1 MGFSSFPDKR
11 NYESTKKFL
20 GRKNSMGNLKLQAE
34 VLQLS
39 SYCEVIKSIFN
50 DNKELAVPKV
60 LVYSYLIKT
69 KFRKNKIYNANNT
82 KDVIYKSLSLLSGD
96 KYFLMRLNL

>member
-1 MGFSSFPDKR
+1 
-11 NYESTKKFL
+11 
-20 GRKNSMGNLKLQAE
+20 MGNLKLQAE

-60 LVYSYLIKT
+60 LVYSYLIK
-69 KFRKNKIYNANNT
+69 KQ
-82 KDVIYKSLSLLSGD
+82 
-96 KYFLMRLNL
+96 NL

>member
-1 MGFSSFPDKR
+1 
-11 NYESTKKFL
+11 
-20 GRKNSMGNLKLQAE
+20 MGNLKLQAE

-60 LVYSYLIKT
+60 LVYSYLIK
-69 KFRKNKIYNANNT
+69 NKI
-82 KDVIYKSLSLLSGD
+82 
-96 KYFLMRLNL
+96 